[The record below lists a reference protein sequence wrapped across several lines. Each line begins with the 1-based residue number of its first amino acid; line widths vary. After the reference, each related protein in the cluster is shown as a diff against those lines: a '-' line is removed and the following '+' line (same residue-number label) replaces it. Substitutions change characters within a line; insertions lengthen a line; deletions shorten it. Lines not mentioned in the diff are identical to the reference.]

1 MSFVVI
7 ISVAIILF
15 ATILCFSPK
24 FDAFRKKFSKGI
36 DFYLTLFATIIGVFL
51 AIYFSNVI
59 EERKNKTYVI
69 NMLKISKKSI
79 DNTVEQNNSTIYVQ
93 YKNFELDSI
102 NVMINPLY
110 LPEQIENKILND
122 NLIAQHIST
131 STYEE
136 LVSDLQ
142 FAKKMKYFFESRT
155 YKESTRIA
163 EHFNEQLKL
172 MAGKIALE
180 IDFQENRLN
189 INDKK
194 KRFVALKKL
203 MDKNV
208 EKIYSRTTDS
218 LKNK

>member
-24 FDAFRKKFSKGI
+24 LDAFRKKFSKGI

-59 EERKNKTYVI
+59 EERKNKTHVI

>member
-24 FDAFRKKFSKGI
+24 LHAFRKKFSKGI

-142 FAKKMKYFFESRT
+142 FAKKMKYFFENQT
-155 YKESTRIA
+155 YKEGTRIA

-189 INDKK
+189 IDDKK

>member
-1 MSFVVI
+1 MSFVII